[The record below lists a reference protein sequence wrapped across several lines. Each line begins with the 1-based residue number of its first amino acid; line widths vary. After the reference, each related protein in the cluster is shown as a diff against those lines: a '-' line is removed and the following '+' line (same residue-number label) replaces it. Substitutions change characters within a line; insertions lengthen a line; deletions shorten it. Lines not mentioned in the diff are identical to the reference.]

1 MHDIHR
7 FLPLLT
13 ALLLCACSADKAPEP
28 EPAPPSKTVFD
39 PLTQTMD
46 RARGVQGTVDAQS
59 QATRQGI
66 EQAEGGAPAGD
77 SSGSAAPR

>member
-1 MHDIHR
+1 MRDFHR

-13 ALLLCACSADKAPEP
+13 AVLLCGCSADKAPEA
-28 EPAPPSKTVFD
+28 EATPPSKTVFD

-66 EQAEGGAPAGD
+66 EQAEGGAPAGE
-77 SSGSAAPR
+77 APPK